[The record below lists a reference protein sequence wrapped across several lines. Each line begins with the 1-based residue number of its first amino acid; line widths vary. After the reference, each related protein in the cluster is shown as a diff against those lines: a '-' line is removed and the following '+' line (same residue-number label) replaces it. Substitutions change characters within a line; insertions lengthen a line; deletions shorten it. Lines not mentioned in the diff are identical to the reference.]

1 MTAMAALLAKR
12 MSPAAITEEEHSS
25 DTSLHQ
31 WNIAT
36 QTLCIVFMTLF
47 FGLRVYSRKFV
58 LRVFGAEDCE

>member
-1 MTAMAALLAKR
+1 MDD
-12 MSPAAITEEEHSS
+12 SP

-58 LRVFGAEDCE
+58 LSGFGPEDCKWTMFPLGLEVERF